1 MEKSVNDAHT
11 LKQIQECGRY
21 VMAEFDRICTE
32 LGLRY
37 VVYGGSA
44 IGAIRHQGFIPWDDD
59 VDVCMPREDYDVL
72 LERAPQILAD
82 QFILLDYKNT
92 PEYPK
97 TFGLLGLR
105 GSEFIPK
112 VAAKRKFKVPI
123 GVDIFPLDRLAT
135 DGRQLAAQTRR
146 TWIWGRLLY
155 IYGTPTANLAG
166 PAVVQAALKAALHII
181 HGTLHLLRVKPS
193 YLAKKW
199 EQAARRCDN
208 TDGAYGDFSTRDP
221 RRWSATAQELFP
233 AKRMPF
239 DDISVMVARQHD
251 VVLRRHFGDY
261 MAIPPKADQVN
272 HEAALV
278 KFGPYFP
285 ADK

>member
-1 MEKSVNDAHT
+1 MENSVIDART
-11 LKQIQECGRY
+11 LKQIQKCGRY
-21 VMAEFDRICTE
+21 VMAEFDRVCTE

-72 LERAPQILAD
+72 LEKAPQVLGD
-82 QFILLDYKNT
+82 HFILLDYKNN
-92 PEYPK
+92 PDYPK

-105 GSEFIPK
+105 GSEFIPE

-135 DGRQLAAQTRR
+135 DDRELASQARQ

-166 PAVVQAALKAALHII
+166 PVVIQAPVKATLRVI
-181 HGTLHLLRVKPS
+181 HAALHLLRIKPNF
-193 YLAKKW
+193 LAKKW
-199 EQAARRCDN
+199 EQAARRCEN
-208 TDGAYGDFSTRDP
+208 SNGAYGDFSTRDP
-221 RRWSATAQELFP
+221 RRWSATEEELFP

-239 DDISVMVARQHD
+239 DDISVMAARQYD
-251 VVLRRHFGDY
+251 VVLTRHFGDY
-261 MAIPPKADQVN
+261 MAMPAQEDRVN
-272 HEAALV
+272 HEAASV
-278 KFGPYFP
+278 KFGPYFSIEP
-285 ADK
+285 